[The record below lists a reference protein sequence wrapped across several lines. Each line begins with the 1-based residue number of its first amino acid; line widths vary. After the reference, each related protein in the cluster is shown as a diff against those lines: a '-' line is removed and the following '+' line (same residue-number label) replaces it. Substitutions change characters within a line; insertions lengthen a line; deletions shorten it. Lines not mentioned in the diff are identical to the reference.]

1 MFEKKVPLFESAV
14 VRILPANAGHTR
26 ASGLIPGLGRL
37 LGEGSS
43 SPVQYSCLENFMNR
57 GAWWAMS
64 MGLLQRPGYDCTT
77 EHTHTHTR
85 LITSPGKKQVS
96 IISRTVSGETEEIDA
111 ADEFAMSC

>member
-43 SPVQYSCLENFMNR
+43 SPVQYSCLENSMNR

-77 EHTHTHTR
+77 EHTHTHT
-85 LITSPGKKQVS
+85 Q
-96 IISRTVSGETEEIDA
+96 D
-111 ADEFAMSC
+111 